1 MKRLL
6 VTALKIALSAAI
18 LAYLVW
24 NALRASYEGHESVFG
39 RLVGQPKR
47 WDFLAAAWL
56 VTSAAVVLTLVRW
69 WYLVRALELP
79 CRLGNALR
87 LGFLGFLF
95 NLAPMGIVG
104 GDLLKAVLLA
114 RQHRENRAKAVASV
128 VADRLLGL
136 YALFVVAT
144 LAIWWS
150 GVEQFGGREVQLACR
165 AVFALTAAGTLAG
178 AALLTPG
185 VTDGRL
191 SRALGRLPRVGSSL
205 GNLIDAVRMY
215 RRKPGVL
222 TVSLLGSL
230 GVHCLFVLGVYLIAR
245 GLPGDDL
252 TLSAHF
258 VVVPVAAATGI
269 LPLPLG
275 PFELVLEFF
284 YTHLPSGESL
294 IPAGQGLVVALVYRL
309 INVLIAAMG
318 IGYYLGSRR
327 EVAEVLQETR
337 EQQRDA
343 QAEPSADDS
352 ADCLAVNLPATAPAA
367 LPVVGP
373 AASWNCR
380 QSA

>member
-6 VTALKIALSAAI
+6 TTALKIALSAAI

-24 NALRASYEGHESVFG
+24 NALRTSQQGQENVFW
-39 RLVGQPKR
+39 RLVEQPKQ
-47 WDFLAAAWL
+47 WDFLAAAGL
-56 VTSAAVVLTLVRW
+56 VTAVAVVLTLVRW

-114 RQHRENRAKAVASV
+114 RQHRENRARAVASV
-128 VADRLLGL
+128 VADRLIGL
-136 YALFVVAT
+136 YALFVVAS
-144 LAIWWS
+144 LAILLS
-150 GVEQFGGREVQLACR
+150 GMERLGAREVQLACR
-165 AVFALTAAGTLAG
+165 AVFALTALGTLAG

-185 VTDGRL
+185 VTEGRL
-191 SRALGRLPRVGSSL
+191 SHALGRLPRIGPSL

-222 TVSLLGSL
+222 GVSIVGSL
-230 GVHCLFVLGVYLIAR
+230 GIHCLFVLGVYLIAR

-252 TLSAHF
+252 SLGAHC
-258 VVVPVAAATGI
+258 VVVPVAASTGI

-275 PFELVLEFF
+275 PFEMVLEFF
-284 YTHLPSGESL
+284 YTHLPAGESL

-309 INVLIAAMG
+309 INVLIAALG
-318 IGYYLGSRR
+318 LGYYLGSRR

-337 EQQRDA
+337 EAEQRAA
-343 QAEPSADDS
+343 QGECGDDDGAE
-352 ADCLAVNLPATAPAA
+352 CLVVSLPAAPPAVASVAA
-367 LPVVGP
+367 AP
-373 AASWNCR
+373 WHCR
-380 QSA
+380 QRA